1 MPAIRAQEAPEALA
15 ATVLPPEHGG
25 CLRRAGAD
33 IRQSS
38 TATNLALAKSRGPGG
53 KEDSYAAVGSLETW
67 NAVKAPT
74 RASPGG

>member
-33 IRQSS
+33 IRQS
-38 TATNLALAKSRGPGG
+38 LHRYHSRGG
-53 KEDSYAAVGSLETW
+53 EIERVVG
-67 NAVKAPT
+67 V
-74 RASPGG
+74 